1 MIHLITGY
9 AGYEHIKS
17 ADDGAFNAAI
27 FGDGQYVMN
36 TGNQFAASIIDNN
49 TVRILDGDGLM
60 YGRHFRIEPNSYED
74 VTITTGTAGKNR
86 VDLICMTYK
95 KNETDGTEQA
105 YIEVIKGTET
115 EGAATVPEYT
125 AGNILEGATFNQM
138 PLYKVNIEGVVLSGI
153 EQVFDLLGSSMIK
166 FDRKNPIKNK
176 DDDTVA
182 NWAAIGSG
190 LYFFDE
196 GGQVT
201 SRPSEY
207 GFVFNLATPS
217 GEVAQQWIELPQGRI
232 WRRSGNSYGFNNDW
246 TEMVDANGVN
256 FKSRSIGLSDGA
268 VQLIGTDE
276 FAAVD
281 IYYTDTDNIEK
292 FRRLMFQNNGNL
304 VEEFWKAD
312 TSVCYGTNV
321 FAKGKK
327 LLWQNASPTTGM
339 GAQTINLDLSEYDM
353 VMVECYL
360 TASITLR
367 INAFAEITDG
377 TKNGFLASGVY
388 GTNNKIYGLYR
399 PMYVTKTGIE
409 LGNSYAT
416 TPSSDENV
424 STAAIPYKI
433 YGIKGVQ

>member
-1 MIHLITGY
+1 MKGADLMAYNGLETAKPTKPIQRGDLFIFPKTTADQIITDEDTDERLPDTLGKKMD
-9 AGYEHIKS
+9 KS
-17 ADDGAFNAAI
+17 GGNFTSPSVGLSNGAMQLVGTDQYAAI
-27 FGDGQYVMN
+27 
-36 TGNQFAASIIDNN
+36 
-49 TVRILDGDGLM
+49 
-60 YGRHFRIEPNSYED
+60 
-74 VTITTGTAGKNR
+74 
-86 VDLICMTYK
+86 
-95 KNETDGTEQA
+95 
-105 YIEVIKGTET
+105 
-115 EGAATVPEYT
+115 
-125 AGNILEGATFNQM
+125 
-138 PLYKVNIEGVVLSGI
+138 
-153 EQVFDLLGSSMIK
+153 
-166 FDRKNPIKNK
+166 
-176 DDDTVA
+176 
-182 NWAAIGSG
+182 
-190 LYFFDE
+190 
-196 GGQVT
+196 
-201 SRPSEY
+201 
-207 GFVFNLATPS
+207 
-217 GEVAQQWIELPQGRI
+217 
-232 WRRSGNSYGFNNDW
+232 
-246 TEMVDANGVN
+246 
-256 FKSRSIGLSDGA
+256 
-268 VQLIGTDE
+268 
-276 FAAVD
+276 D

-424 STAAIPYKI
+424 SIAAIPYKI